1 MFKFCQNMLGV
12 KCRSY
17 VCDKFIVMC
26 IIFHIITTNNAIFST
41 LLSNWSSTPCMYIFV
56 DTCVWF
62 FNGNVSF
69 EIFNT
74 KNFTYLNVS
83 FS

>member
-1 MFKFCQNMLGV
+1 
-12 KCRSY
+12 
-17 VCDKFIVMC
+17 
-26 IIFHIITTNNAIFST
+26 
-41 LLSNWSSTPCMYIFV
+41 MYIFV